1 MADELFALTL
11 HAPPP
16 SEADYDAIYAAVM
29 ESERGRRFLAEY
41 ARRNRHADT
50 QLLLGAI
57 DRIAVALR
65 LQSTV
70 IEPEPEPPAV
80 SEKLTGADISAMSK
94 PPSPRAQVA
103 ALIETI
109 AKARAVLDA
118 IEPADTGMGRVTD
131 FDSAARL
138 LRDLENR
145 FHAMMERTGKPG
157 AEKRAQAAP
166 AKPVADVAK
175 KARAQAEKAAAS
187 SEPAP
192 GKRKS
197 SLPAS
202 PGKSGS
208 RGPALRFAGKPEA
221 GTETRDR
228 SVLTDWKPEA
238 LAPLEPD
245 MPPQVS
251 DKIAAPAIAEDD
263 FNVAAF
269 LFGTDSEPQSPPPAP
284 AITMREPAP
293 PPAPAITMAEPA
305 AQPEPPTPSPSK
317 AVPADARAAAPVHAP
332 AEPAQEMPVNS
343 GPVAGP
349 ADFLFAPWPHEP
361 ARSPQPKATGNDPAA
376 VASKTEALLQLAERF
391 KFDLAPGKKA
401 PGKLKSEKLI
411 ADIAQAPPAAK
422 HTVPSFREDALA
434 AINALS
440 DEEKIALF
448 S

>member
-65 LQSTV
+65 LQSTL

-166 AKPVADVAK
+166 AKPAADVAK

-238 LAPLEPD
+238 LAPLEAD

-269 LFGTDSEPQSPPPAP
+269 LFGTDSEPASPPPAP
-284 AITMREPAP
+284 AITAREPAP

-305 AQPEPPTPSPSK
+305 AQPEPPTPSPRK
-317 AVPADARAAAPVHAP
+317 AMPADAALSK
-332 AEPAQEMPVNS
+332 PAQEMPVSS

-361 ARSPQPKATGNDPAA
+361 TPSPQPKAAGNDSAA

-391 KFDLAPGKKA
+391 KFDLAPDKKT

-411 ADIAQAPPAAK
+411 ADIAQAPPGAK